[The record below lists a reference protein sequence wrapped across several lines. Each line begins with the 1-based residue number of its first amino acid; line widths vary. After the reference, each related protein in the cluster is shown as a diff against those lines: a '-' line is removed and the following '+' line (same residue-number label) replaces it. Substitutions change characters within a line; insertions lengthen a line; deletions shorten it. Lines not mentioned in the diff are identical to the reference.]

1 MRAGTQVQSRG
12 SSPAK
17 PLSVSALAQ
26 RDALDNVPFTPSQ
39 GVVTPSPSNRALP
52 PWQTEALQKGFTRS
66 PDTVLRLEAELA
78 KTTDSASPE
87 RPAPP
92 PPPESVQAAPDAEPG
107 EQQPKRMNARQRRTE
122 RRRLEREAREQ
133 EARGQEAQPPSGDVE
148 AQEQPDGGVPGGE

>member
-1 MRAGTQVQSRG
+1 MQSRG

-52 PWQTEALQKGFTRS
+52 PWQTEGRQKGFTRS
-66 PDTVLRLEAELA
+66 PDTVLRLETELA
-78 KTTDSASPE
+78 KTADSVSPE
-87 RPAPP
+87 RPAHPP
-92 PPPESVQAAPDAEPG
+92 SPKLAQEAQDAQPG

-122 RRRLEREAREQ
+122 RRRLEREARER
-133 EARGQEAQPPSGDVE
+133 EARGLEVQAPLGDTKALGE
-148 AQEQPDGGVPGGE
+148 PDGGVSEGK